1 MNKTILIFLLIVG
14 GLSYTGYKVIIAID
28 EKLSPLPI
36 YGTEDHK
43 IEPFRLENQRSQIFD
58 SQEHLNSV
66 WVVNYFFTS
75 CPSVCPKMMKNVQE
89 VHDIVRSESDVL
101 LLSMTVD
108 PIRDTSEKLMTY
120 LDNYNVNHDS
130 WQLLTGE
137 KKDLYRLA
145 RKSFLISATDGGGDE
160 YDFIHSENIIVI
172 DKNRKIRAIINGTDP
187 EADRLILQTI
197 SRIKNAS

>member
-1 MNKTILIFLLIVG
+1 MNKTILVFLLIVG

-28 EKLSPLPI
+28 EKLSPLPV
-36 YGTEDHK
+36 YGSDDHV
-43 IEPFRLENQRSQIFD
+43 IESFHLQNQKSQTFD
-58 SQEHLNSV
+58 SREHLNSV

-75 CPSVCPKMMKNVQE
+75 CPSICPKMMKNMQE
-89 VHDIVRSESDVL
+89 VHDVVRSESDIL

-108 PIRDTSEKLMTY
+108 PKRDTSEKLMAY

-130 WQLLTGE
+130 WQLLTGS

-145 RKSFLISATDGGGDE
+145 RKSFLISATDGGGEE

-172 DKNRKIRAIINGTDP
+172 DKDRKIRAIINGTDP
-187 EADRLILQTI
+187 EADRKILQTV
-197 SRIKNAS
+197 SRINNKS